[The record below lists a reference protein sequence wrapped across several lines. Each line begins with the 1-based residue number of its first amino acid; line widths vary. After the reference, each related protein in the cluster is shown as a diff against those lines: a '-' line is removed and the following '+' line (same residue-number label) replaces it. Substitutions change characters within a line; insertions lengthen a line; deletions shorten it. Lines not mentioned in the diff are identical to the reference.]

1 MRNLDAWAM
10 GTTLTTTG
18 GNYLAKEGLITIS
31 EFGVI
36 VGIVLSVIA
45 VGASVYFKW
54 KNHQLLK
61 QAISQ
66 QKDTIQE
73 TLKTAELINNESKWN
88 K

>member
-10 GTTLTTTG
+10 GTTLATTG
-18 GNYLAKEGLITIS
+18 GNYLAKEGLISIS

-36 VGIVLSVIA
+36 VGILLSVIA

-61 QAISQ
+61 QAIAQ

-73 TLKTAELINNESKWN
+73 TLKTAELINNESRWN

>member
-61 QAISQ
+61 QAITQ

>member
-36 VGIVLSVIA
+36 VGIILSVIA

>member
-61 QAISQ
+61 QAITQ

-88 K
+88 R